1 MKIGFLV
8 LNPMSGILGYSIR
21 QSELTKHLSQL
32 GIEVHVFSPFESDAK
47 TSNTLHYHNLPSLAS
62 NLGITDI
69 AYQYARKATKSRVF
83 VNFFLYREKVLRWI
97 CAGLAKNILP
107 LIAKTKVDILH
118 GDGSIPTA
126 ALLLTK
132 KELKIPVVFDY
143 PDLWAEEEVLAGRI
157 REGGSVFRVLR
168 VFIQE
173 VVNGS
178 DIVLVANEKVKQHMI
193 EVYGVNQAKIGVCLN
208 AGEIRPETRSSV
220 SEIPRIIYA
229 GNFERYEYVD
239 LFIKSLP
246 YLRKHIPLMEPII
259 IGKGPE
265 EDKLKKLASLV
276 GFKDIFKGPKSRDEA
291 FKLCATC
298 DVGVVPTKKSFST
311 PIKLFD
317 YLSVG
322 LPVVTIR
329 GMWWSKIVEQYQ
341 VGITADF
348 DPECYAKA
356 IVNLLHSPELEK
368 YGRNAKNLIL
378 KKYNWSHV
386 AKKLSRIYEK
396 LV

>member
-1 MKIGFLV
+1 
-8 LNPMSGILGYSIR
+8 
-21 QSELTKHLSQL
+21 
-32 GIEVHVFSPFESDAK
+32 
-47 TSNTLHYHNLPSLAS
+47 
-62 NLGITDI
+62 
-69 AYQYARKATKSRVF
+69 VF
-83 VNFFLYREKVLRWI
+83 VNFFLYREKILRWI

-132 KELKIPVVFDY
+132 KELEIPVVFDY
-143 PDLWAEEEVLAGRI
+143 PDLWAEEEALAERI

-168 VFIQE
+168 SFVQE

-193 EVYGVNQAKIGVCLN
+193 EVYGVNQTKIGVCLN
-208 AGEIRPETRSSV
+208 AGEIRPETKTVRN
-220 SEIPRIIYA
+220 EIPRIIYA

-239 LFIKSLP
+239 LFIRSLQ
-246 YLRKHIPLMEPII
+246 YLKEYMSSLEPII

-265 EDKLKKLASLV
+265 EGKLRKLANSL

-329 GMWWSKIVEQYQ
+329 GMWWSKIVEQYE
-341 VGITADF
+341 VGTTADF

-356 IVNLLHSPELEK
+356 IASLLNSRDTDK
-368 YGRNAKNLIL
+368 YSRNAKNLIS
-378 KKYNWSHV
+378 KKYNWGQV
-386 AKKLSRIYEK
+386 AKDLSKIYDR
-396 LV
+396 LI